1 MAVAAGTHPHRD
13 PESSQNSDG
22 EASTVNPSKTV
33 TTGTPCSDDVRWRKS
48 SYSGGSGNCVEIALA
63 RPGQI
68 LVRDSKI
75 PGGTVLSFPSA
86 ALTAF
91 LAVVAQAE
99 NSPHIA
105 FAAP

>member
-1 MAVAAGTHPHRD
+1 M
-13 PESSQNSDG
+13 
-22 EASTVNPSKTV
+22 NPSKTV
-33 TTGTPCSDDVRWRKS
+33 TAGTPCSGDGVRWHKS

-75 PGGTVLSFPSA
+75 SGGAVLSFPVA

-91 LAVVAQAE
+91 LTVAVQEEHPPA
-99 NSPHIA
+99 
-105 FAAP
+105 

>member
-1 MAVAAGTHPHRD
+1 MAAGTHPHRD

-22 EASTVNPSKTV
+22 GASTVNPSKTV
-33 TTGTPCSDDVRWRKS
+33 TTGTPCSSDGLRWRKS
-48 SYSGGSGNCVEIALA
+48 SYSGGSGNCVEFALS

-75 PGGTVLSFPSA
+75 PGGAVLSFPAA

-91 LAVVAQAE
+91 LTVVVQEANPPA
-99 NSPHIA
+99 
-105 FAAP
+105 

>member
-1 MAVAAGTHPHRD
+1 MAAGTHPHRD

-22 EASTVNPSKTV
+22 GASTVNPSKTV
-33 TTGTPCSDDVRWRKS
+33 TAGTPCSGDGVRWHKS

-75 PGGTVLSFPSA
+75 SGGAVLSFPVA

-91 LAVVAQAE
+91 LTVAVQEEHPPA
-99 NSPHIA
+99 
-105 FAAP
+105 